1 MSFWLPIAFI
11 CLSGGNCG
19 FANGKVTA
27 TASECEQ
34 KNYAVR
40 QKLTTDLDVASFK
53 LVCIQIPKE
62 EFI

>member
-1 MSFWLPIAFI
+1 MSFWLPVAFI

-19 FANGKVTA
+19 FANGKLTA

-40 QKLTTDLDVASFK
+40 HNLTTDLDVASFE
-53 LVCIQIPKE
+53 LSCIQIKKDQ
-62 EFI
+62 FI

>member
-1 MSFWLPIAFI
+1 MSFWLPVAFI
-11 CLSGGNCG
+11 CLSSGNCG
-19 FANGKVTA
+19 FANGKLTA
-27 TASECEQ
+27 TSSECEQ

-40 QKLTTDLDVASFK
+40 QKLATDTDVASFK

>member
-1 MSFWLPIAFI
+1 MSFWLPVAFI
-11 CLSGGNCG
+11 CLSSGNCG
-19 FANGKVTA
+19 FANGKLTA

-34 KNYAVR
+34 KNYSVR
-40 QKLTTDLDVASFK
+40 QKLATDLDVASFK